1 MRWICK
7 LFYNKGDIVNVK
19 IIENIENLLYGDNG
33 VKISYGIKKWNKY
46 YIKDIIVIDM

>member
-19 IIENIENLLYGDNG
+19 IIENIENLLYGDKG
-33 VKISYGIKKWNKY
+33 VKISYGIKKKRE
-46 YIKDIIVIDM
+46 ISIILRIL